1 MLSYMTILE
10 TSKKMILIHLHTHNR
25 KYTTIVKTNMSII
38 LNNEK
43 VQKRMLIIFGGTIK
57 QR

>member
-1 MLSYMTILE
+1 MTILE